1 MQYVSSVCGSTF
13 RTTGE
18 ITVSRTR
25 LWVLSAAVET
35 APSAIAGMV
44 LSFFSRLC
52 IERNLKSGKASSPLR
67 VLVADDHP
75 YMRAGMI
82 GDVNAQA
89 DMLVVAEARDGME
102 ALELFHKFRPDVSLV
117 GLRMPNLDGIEVVA
131 SIVAFH
137 PAARAIVLATSSGD
151 VHALRALRAGAS
163 GYLLKHML
171 KSDLID
177 TIRSVHR
184 GQRCIPDEVARR
196 LAEHATDSD
205 LTTREIEVLN
215 AISKGKSNK
224 LVGAE
229 LNISE
234 QTVKGHI
241 KRVLAKLGAND
252 RTHAVMIALQRGFL
266 LFEDS

>member
-1 MQYVSSVCGSTF
+1 M
-13 RTTGE
+13 TT
-18 ITVSRTR
+18 
-25 LWVLSAAVET
+25 
-35 APSAIAGMV
+35 
-44 LSFFSRLC
+44 
-52 IERNLKSGKASSPLR
+52 SSPLR

-75 YMRAGMI
+75 HMRAGI
-82 GDVNAQA
+82 SADINAQG
-89 DMLVVAEARDGME
+89 DMLVAAEAQDGIE

-117 GLRMPNLDGIEVVA
+117 GLRMPKLDGIEVVA
-131 SIVAFH
+131 SIIAFH

-171 KSDLID
+171 RTDLID

-205 LTTREIEVLN
+205 LTIREIEVLKVV
-215 AISKGKSNK
+215 SKGKSNK
-224 LVGAE
+224 LIGAE

-234 QTVKGHI
+234 HTVKGHI
-241 KRVLAKLGAND
+241 KRILAKLGAND
-252 RTHAVMIALQRGFL
+252 RTHAVVIAFQRGFL
-266 LFEDS
+266 LCEDSWSTNQRPYPIS

>member
-1 MQYVSSVCGSTF
+1 M
-13 RTTGE
+13 
-18 ITVSRTR
+18 SRTR
-25 LWVLSAAVET
+25 LWVLSAADET

-44 LSFFSRLC
+44 LSFLSRLC

-67 VLVADDHP
+67 ILVADDHP

-137 PAARAIVLATSSGD
+137 PAARAIVLATSRGD

-184 GQRCIPDEVARR
+184 GQLCIPDEVARR

-205 LTTREIEVLN
+205 LTIREIEVLN